1 MIPLK
6 AKVIPATLLAFL
18 SLGVSA
24 DDWQGRLVSQL
35 DHEDIVFRRG
45 IGQISDTI
53 AAVAT
58 SVTGRQTRW
67 THAGIAVRLR
77 PNGKLYILHA
87 IEERGVTLDTPERF
101 FAPTEAIAGDSRRI
115 KRGAQV
121 AQAALQF
128 LGRPFDTSFSLA
140 EQDSIYCSELVWLAL
155 QDTGIQPEV
164 QLRNVPIVGKSVFPD
179 DLIDALSTSK

>member
-1 MIPLK
+1 MRI
-6 AKVIPATLLAFL
+6 VVATLLAFL

-24 DDWQGRLVSQL
+24 DDWQGRLVSRL
-35 DHEDIVFRRG
+35 DHGDIVFRSG

-87 IEERGVTLDTPERF
+87 IEERGVTLEAPGRF
-101 FAPTEAIAGDSRRI
+101 FDSTEASAGDFRRI
-115 KRGAQV
+115 KQGRQA

-164 QLRNVPIVGKSVFPD
+164 RIHNVPVIGKAVFPD
-179 DLIDALSTSK
+179 DLIDALSTTKESRP